1 MDLYRGITET
11 VDGFGDG
18 WFKHQP
24 TKLVGV
30 SDSIKFRSKIGLI

>member
-1 MDLYRGITET
+1 MDLYRGVTET

-18 WFKHQP
+18 RFRNQP
-24 TKLVGV
+24 TKIVGV